1 MQVERICFQSS
12 CVINTVKYVQIK
24 SVMLTR
30 IFNPGTTVSTTYKLT
45 LKTQFVYILVC
56 KGNVSP

>member
-30 IFNPGTTVSTTYKLT
+30 IFNPDINNLQIHVKNTICIHSSL
-45 LKTQFVYILVC
+45 
-56 KGNVSP
+56 

>member
-1 MQVERICFQSS
+1 MQVERIGFQSS

-30 IFNPGTTVSTTYKLT
+30 IFNPDTTVSTIYKFT
-45 LKTQFVYILVC
+45 LKTQFLYIL
-56 KGNVSP
+56 